1 MFHGSLQGQA
11 NTTAAPPRRRLSPS
25 GAKFE
30 QMFRAILPIVFTVF
44 CAAFAAAIMASGEG
58 EAEGAGSVPGHT
70 ASPMRVKVLSIKG

>member
-25 GAKFE
+25 GVKFE
-30 QMFRAILPIVFTVF
+30 QLFRAIQPIVFTVF
-44 CAAFAAAIMASGEG
+44 CAAFAAAIMASGE
-58 EAEGAGSVPGHT
+58 AEEAGSVPGHT